1 MQRRSARDRLRGFSF
16 SAKRKDYRR
25 LESDHKPYSSLQMQ
39 RRSAQ
44 LAISSVL
51 EILLD
56 ATNKNR

>member
-1 MQRRSARDRLRGFSF
+1 
-16 SAKRKDYRR
+16 
-25 LESDHKPYSSLQMQ
+25 MQ

-56 ATNKNR
+56 ATNKNRLWIPEERRRCSL